1 MDIIIFLLL
10 TAICIGSIYLV
21 HKYFGKQEFY
31 ILAIIYSILSFL
43 MSFKMTKILGI
54 NINMGIIFSD
64 GLLIILYYFA
74 SKYDKKEVNKLL
86 LLIIISIITMGIVA
100 MLISFTI
107 PSLYDS
113 NSLYYSDLVFNSLP
127 ILVFYP
133 IALLITLFISS
144 YCFEELRKEK
154 KNRLIKTLLTI
165 IGIMF
170 IDTFIFIY
178 FSYAILIRFDISL
191 VFSLDNYLVKTMI
204 MILFI
209 LISSRIFK
217 VKKVKE

>member
-144 YCFEELRKEK
+144 YCF
-154 KNRLIKTLLTI
+154 
-165 IGIMF
+165 
-170 IDTFIFIY
+170 
-178 FSYAILIRFDISL
+178 
-191 VFSLDNYLVKTMI
+191 
-204 MILFI
+204 
-209 LISSRIFK
+209 
-217 VKKVKE
+217 

>member
-100 MLISFTI
+100 MLISFAI

-133 IALLITLFISS
+133 IALFITLFISS